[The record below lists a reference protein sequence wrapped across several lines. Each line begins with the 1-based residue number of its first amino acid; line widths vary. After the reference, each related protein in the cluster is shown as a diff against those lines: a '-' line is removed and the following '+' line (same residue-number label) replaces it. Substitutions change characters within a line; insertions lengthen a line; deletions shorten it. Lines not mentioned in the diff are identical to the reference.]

1 MSLINVNLTDNN
13 VIPDVNDYKNS
24 SLKNVIDN
32 KLIYC
37 DLSGSSIT
45 DNSFNLILTLENID
59 NSVQKCNVLF
69 RNNGLNPIIN
79 TLIINNINS
88 NTHSNINILKINNR
102 DLSTSQ
108 MTNQEFVIAYNA
120 GTYTTISTIRKYD

>member
-59 NSVQKCNVLF
+59 NSVQKCK
-69 RNNGLNPIIN
+69 RGGEGGGYC
-79 TLIINNINS
+79 
-88 NTHSNINILKINNR
+88 R
-102 DLSTSQ
+102 
-108 MTNQEFVIAYNA
+108 
-120 GTYTTISTIRKYD
+120 